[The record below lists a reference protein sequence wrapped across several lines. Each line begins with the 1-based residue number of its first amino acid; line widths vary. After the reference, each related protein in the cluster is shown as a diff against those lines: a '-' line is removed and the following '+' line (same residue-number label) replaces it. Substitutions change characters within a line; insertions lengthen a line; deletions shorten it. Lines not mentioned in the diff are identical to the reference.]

1 MATAATRREN
11 NDVPRTAK
19 IDLTPTGLL
28 MEAAERQWRQPHRAK
43 TKTKQKPFQEEKRH
57 KPKAEFR

>member
-28 MEAAERQWRQPHRAK
+28 MEGHFTQNPWPGRFECNGDLTPVTGLAQVGTASRA
-43 TKTKQKPFQEEKRH
+43 
-57 KPKAEFR
+57 

>member
-1 MATAATRREN
+1 VATARKLAVLLHHLWVSGEALRTIAQQQP
-11 NDVPRTAK
+11 NDSGDSR
-19 IDLTPTGLL
+19 I
-28 MEAAERQWRQPHRAK
+28 ERK